1 MTDLKSL
8 VADGDDLLQQLVKC
22 SNEEFSAAR
31 AGIERRLRETSS
43 RLHHARIAIARK
55 AGRTADSTF
64 EYVQENPWKVFGVA
78 AMAGLITAFVLS
90 RR

>member
-8 VADGDDLLQQLVKC
+8 VADSDDLLQELVKC

-31 AGIERRLRETSS
+31 ARIERRLRETSA
-43 RLHHARIAIARK
+43 RLDHARAAIARK
-55 AGRTADSTF
+55 AGRAADSTI
-64 EYVQENPWKVFGVA
+64 EYVQENPWKVVGVA
-78 AMAGLITAFVLS
+78 ALAGLITAFILS

>member
-1 MTDLKSL
+1 MTDLKEL

-31 AGIERRLRETSS
+31 ARIERRLRETSA
-43 RLHHARIAIARK
+43 RLDHARVAMARK

-64 EYVQENPWKVFGVA
+64 EYVHENPWKVAGVA